1 VESPLTDSCLEASA
15 RKAEREWQRLCRIYL
30 PVRPRGSIWR
40 FSRKRNRN
48 DPSQGWKIHVSA
60 TVLSACHIFRLV
72 APYLKRRN
80 ILFKATK
87 SLAELSKLN
96 AGIFYGFSQV
106 GKFVTIY
113 PGSTESAIA
122 IASDVHVLTANQPA
136 PAVPYDNPLR
146 KKSCI
151 YYRYGGFSDASVT
164 FRRRSLPAIARQDGK
179 LVPDLREPG
188 AAVPRWLTDPFSPAC
203 SRTALEFATPLE
215 TDYTDYEALAQRGRG
230 GIYQARDVSSVP
242 ARLCVIKEGR
252 RHGETDWLGR
262 DGFIRIKREAQFL
275 RSSSPGIAGVPRV
288 ITTFCANGCYYLV
301 MERIAGRSLQRVIAS
316 RERMS
321 TRRMLQYCAEMA
333 RIVADIHAAGWAW
346 RDCKPDNFLCQK
358 DCKLRALDFEG
369 ACRLYEKDELGLCTP
384 GYARPAARGNVS
396 SPETV
401 DLYALGT
408 SIMQLISRSK
418 SPINPTA
425 AFRREIAR
433 RNLPL
438 HFAKTIQ
445 SLRSATTR
453 RRPSARATQR
463 VLQELLEYPKL
474 YETAQRH
481 VVESFVG

>member
-1 VESPLTDSCLEASA
+1 M
-15 RKAEREWQRLCRIYL
+15 
-30 PVRPRGSIWR
+30 
-40 FSRKRNRN
+40 
-48 DPSQGWKIHVSA
+48 
-60 TVLSACHIFRLV
+60 
-72 APYLKRRN
+72 
-80 ILFKATK
+80 LFKATK
-87 SLAELSKLN
+87 SLAELGKLN
-96 AGIFYGFSQV
+96 AGVFDGFSQV

-113 PGSTESAIA
+113 PESTERAVA
-122 IASDVHVLTANQPA
+122 IASDLHALTANQPA
-136 PAVPYDNPLR
+136 PVVPYDNPLR

-151 YYRYGGFSDASVT
+151 YYRYGGFSDAFVI
-164 FRRRSLPAIARQDGK
+164 FRKRSLPAIARQDGG

-188 AAVPRWLTDPFSPAC
+188 AAVPRWLTDPFLPAR
-203 SRTALEFATPLE
+203 SRPALEFATPLE

-230 GIYQARDVSSVP
+230 GIYQARDVSFVP

-275 RSSSPGIAGVPRV
+275 RSSSPGIAAVPRV

-301 MERIAGRSLQRVIAS
+301 MERITGRSLQRVIAS

-321 TRRMLQYCAEMA
+321 TRRMLQYCAEMS

-384 GYARPAARGNVS
+384 GYARLVARGGNVS

-401 DLYALGT
+401 DLYGLGT

-418 SPINPTA
+418 SPINPAA
-425 AFRREIAR
+425 AFKREIKK
-433 RNLPL
+433 RNLPR

-445 SLRSATTR
+445 SLRSATIR

-463 VLQELLEYPKL
+463 VLQELLNYPKF
-474 YETAQRH
+474 YWP
-481 VVESFVG
+481 

>member
-1 VESPLTDSCLEASA
+1 MESPLIDSCLEASA
-15 RKAEREWQRLCRIYL
+15 RKAEREWQRLCSIYL

-72 APYLKRRN
+72 APYLRQRN

-87 SLAELSKLN
+87 SLAELGKLN

-113 PGSTESAIA
+113 PESTERGVA
-122 IASDVHVLTANQPA
+122 IASDLHALTANQPA
-136 PAVPYDNPLR
+136 PMVPYDNPLR

-151 YYRYGGFSDASVT
+151 YYRYGGFSDAYVT
-164 FRRRSLPAIARQDGK
+164 FRKRSLPAIARQDGR
-179 LVPDLREPG
+179 LVPDLREPN
-188 AAVPRWLTDPFSPAC
+188 AAVPRWLTDPFSPAR

-215 TDYTDYEALAQRGRG
+215 TDYTDYEALDQRGRG

-252 RHGETDWLGR
+252 RHGETDWNGR
-262 DGFIRIKREAQFL
+262 DGFDRLQREACFL
-275 RSSSPGIAGVPRV
+275 RAVSRRVDAVPRI
-288 ITTFCANGCYYLV
+288 ITTFRANGCYYLV
-301 MERIAGRSLQRVIAS
+301 MERIAGRSLQQVLAS

-321 TRRMLQYCAEMA
+321 TRLLLEYCAEMA

-346 RDCKPDNFLCQK
+346 RDCKPANFLVQK
-358 DCKLRALDFEG
+358 GRKMRALDFEG
-369 ACRLYEKDELGLCTP
+369 ACRLHKADPSWWRTP
-384 GYARPAARGNVS
+384 GYTP
-396 SPETV
+396 PEWPTNTGDPEAE

-408 SIMQLISRSK
+408 SIMQLTARSK
-418 SPINPTA
+418 FPINLAA
-425 AFRREIAR
+425 AFKREIGK
-433 RNLPL
+433 RNLPR

-445 SLRSATTR
+445 CLRSLKTK
-453 RRPSARATQR
+453 RRPSAGATQR
-463 VLQELLEYPKL
+463 VLQELLTNSERYD
-474 YETAQRH
+474 
-481 VVESFVG
+481 